1 MWNYNYYDDNELYH
15 HGIKGMKWGVRR
27 TPAQLGHDTGGVDL
41 QKAKKK
47 VDAANTIVNETRNI
61 NNNVSKKQ
69 SKKVQKQKMSEV
81 KSMSDQELRERVN
94 RLNMEQ
100 QYIRM
105 SSEQMNAG
113 RANINSVLN
122 NVGTV
127 VNVASSAL
135 AIAVAIQKLKG

>member
-47 VDAANTIVNETRNI
+47 VEAANTIVNESQNI
-61 NNNVSKKQ
+61 NRKVSSRKQKKM
-69 SKKVQKQKMSEV
+69 QKQQVQNAKAMT
-81 KSMSDQELRERVN
+81 DQELRERVN

-100 QYIRM
+100 QYAR
-105 SSEQMNAG
+105 
-113 RANINSVLN
+113 LTTTN
-122 NVGTV
+122 ND
-127 VNVASSAL
+127 
-135 AIAVAIQKLKG
+135 

>member
-15 HGIKGMKWGVRR
+15 HGVKGMKWGVRR

-69 SKKVQKQKMSEV
+69 SKKVQKQKMAEV
-81 KSMSDQELRERVN
+81 KSMSDKELRERVN

-113 RANINSVLN
+113 RANVNSVLN
-122 NVGTV
+122 SVGTV
-127 VNVASSAL
+127 ITVTNSAL
-135 AIAVAIQKLKG
+135 AIALAVQKLKG

>member
-47 VDAANTIVNETRNI
+47 VDAANIIVNETRNI
-61 NNNVSKKQ
+61 TNNVSKKQ
-69 SKKVQKQKMSEV
+69 SKKVQKQKMAEV
-81 KSMSDQELRERVN
+81 KSMSDKELRERVN

-100 QYIRM
+100 QYMRM
-105 SSEQMNAG
+105 SAEQMNVG
-113 RANINSVLN
+113 RANVNSVLN

>member
-27 TPAQLGHDTGGVDL
+27 TPAQLGHDTGKIDL
-41 QKAKKK
+41 QKTKKK

-69 SKKVQKQKMSEV
+69 SKKVQKQKMAEV
-81 KSMSDQELRERVN
+81 KSMSDKELRERVN

-100 QYIRM
+100 QYMRM
-105 SSEQMNAG
+105 SSEQMNVG
-113 RANINSVLN
+113 RANVNSVLN

>member
-69 SKKVQKQKMSEV
+69 SKKVQKQKMAEV
-81 KSMSDQELRERVN
+81 KTMSDKELRERVN

-100 QYIRM
+100 QYMRM
-105 SSEQMNAG
+105 SSEQMNVG
-113 RANINSVLN
+113 RANVNSVLN

>member
-1 MWNYNYYDDNELYH
+1 MWEYNYSDELYH
-15 HGIKGMKWGVRR
+15 HGVKGMKWGVRR
-27 TPAQLGHDTGGVDL
+27 TPAQLGHDTGKIDL
-41 QKAKKK
+41 QKTKKK

-69 SKKVQKQKMSEV
+69 TKKVQKQKMSEV

>member
-1 MWNYNYYDDNELYH
+1 MWEYNYYDDNELYH

-69 SKKVQKQKMSEV
+69 AKKAQKQKMAEV
-81 KSMSDQELRERVN
+81 KSMSDKELRERVN

-100 QYIRM
+100 QYMRM
-105 SSEQMNAG
+105 SAEQMNVG
-113 RANINSVLN
+113 RANVNSVLN

>member
-47 VDAANTIVNETRNI
+47 VEAANTIVNESQNI
-61 NNNVSKKQ
+61 NRKVSGRKQ
-69 SKKVQKQKMSEV
+69 RKIQKQQVQNAKAMT
-81 KSMSDQELRERVN
+81 DQELRERVN

-100 QYIRM
+100 QYARL
-105 SSEQMNAG
+105 SAEQMSAG
-113 RANINSVLN
+113 KVNVDRVLSE
-122 NVGTV
+122 VGTV
-127 VNVASSAL
+127 VALTNSVL
-135 AIAVAIQKLKG
+135 AIALAVQKLK

>member
-27 TPAQLGHDTGGVDL
+27 SPAQLGHDTGGVDL

-69 SKKVQKQKMSEV
+69 SKKVQKQKMAEV
-81 KSMSDQELRERVN
+81 KSMSDKELRERVN

-100 QYIRM
+100 QYMRM
-105 SSEQMNAG
+105 SSEQMNVG
-113 RANINSVLN
+113 RANVNSVLN

>member
-1 MWNYNYYDDNELYH
+1 MWEYNYYDDNELYH

-47 VDAANTIVNETRNI
+47 IDAANTIVNETRNI

-69 SKKVQKQKMSEV
+69 AKKAQKQKMAEV
-81 KSMSDQELRERVN
+81 KSMSDKELRERVN

-100 QYIRM
+100 QYMRM
-105 SSEQMNAG
+105 SAEQMNVG
-113 RANINSVLN
+113 RANVNSVLN

>member
-1 MWNYNYYDDNELYH
+1 MWEYNYSEELYH

-69 SKKVQKQKMSEV
+69 AKKAQKQKMAEV
-81 KSMSDQELRERVN
+81 KSMSDKELRERVN

-100 QYIRM
+100 QYMRM
-105 SSEQMNAG
+105 SAEQMNVG
-113 RANINSVLN
+113 RANVNSVLN

>member
-27 TPAQLGHDTGGVDL
+27 TPAQLGHDTGKIDL
-41 QKAKKK
+41 QKTKKK

-69 SKKVQKQKMSEV
+69 AKKAQKQKMAEV
-81 KSMSDQELRERVN
+81 KSMSDKELRERVN

-100 QYIRM
+100 QYMRM
-105 SSEQMNAG
+105 SSEQMNVG
-113 RANINSVLN
+113 RANVNSVLN

>member
-47 VDAANTIVNETRNI
+47 VEAANTIVNESQNI
-61 NNNVSKKQ
+61 NRKVSSRKQ
-69 SKKVQKQKMSEV
+69 RKIQKQQVQNAKAMT
-81 KSMSDQELRERVN
+81 DQELRERVN

-100 QYIRM
+100 QYARL
-105 SSEQMNAG
+105 SAEQMSAG
-113 RANINSVLN
+113 KVNVDRVLSE
-122 NVGTV
+122 VGTV
-127 VNVASSAL
+127 VALTNSVL
-135 AIAVAIQKLKG
+135 AIALAVQKLK

>member
-1 MWNYNYYDDNELYH
+1 MWDYNYSDELYH

-69 SKKVQKQKMSEV
+69 AKKAQKQKMAEV
-81 KSMSDQELRERVN
+81 KSMSDKELRERVN

-100 QYIRM
+100 QYMRM
-105 SSEQMNAG
+105 SAEQMNVG
-113 RANINSVLN
+113 RANVNSVLN